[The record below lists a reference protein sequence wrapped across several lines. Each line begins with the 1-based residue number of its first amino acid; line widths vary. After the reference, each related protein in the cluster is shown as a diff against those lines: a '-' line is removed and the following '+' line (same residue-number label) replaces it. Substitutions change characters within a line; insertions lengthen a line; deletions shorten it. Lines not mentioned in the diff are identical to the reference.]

1 MSEQPQDLER
11 LIHESLEQLGWFA
24 DAKGLADRVKR
35 LNIGIPLEDEF
46 SIICGWLG
54 KCQLV
59 HKLDQQQYP
68 KGSGENYQVPDLL
81 ASFARTDR
89 NEATVLIEVKYCKN
103 NVMSFKPD
111 YYEKLRA
118 YSNLLNLP
126 LLIAWKRW
134 GIWCLVSIDE
144 FQKAT
149 KNYNLSFNDAMCN
162 NLLSSL
168 AGDFSY
174 SLSVNAGVHISA
186 KKVKLVD
193 VVETEEGRN
202 ESWHVVIDDV
212 YFTNGNNEKIRGLS
226 SIAQQVFL
234 SWDLKEEETH
244 TETHMT
250 LHNTC
255 KESSGLFAHMALT
268 RILSF
273 HSQEDGE
280 IHWRSH
286 LRDDKAISNI
296 SAYRKGIEENMR
308 AGIVHHIF
316 DIQPANVPSFMK

>member
-1 MSEQPQDLER
+1 MTRQPQDLER
-11 LIHESLEQLGWFA
+11 LIHESLEQLGWDA
-24 DAKGLADRVKR
+24 DVEKLSDRVKR

-54 KCQLV
+54 KCHLV

-68 KGSGENYQVPDLL
+68 KSSGETYQVPDLL
-81 ASFARTDR
+81 ASFSRTDGSSS
-89 NEATVLIEVKYCKN
+89 TVLIEVKYCKN

-111 YYEKLRA
+111 YFAKLKA
-118 YSNLLNLP
+118 YSELLNLP

-134 GIWCLVSIDE
+134 NIWCLVSIDE
-144 FQKAT
+144 FRKAT
-149 KNYNLSFNDAMCN
+149 KNYNLSFNDAMRN

-186 KKVKLVD
+186 RKEKLIG
-193 VVETEEGRN
+193 VVETEGERN
-202 ESWHVVIDDV
+202 ENWHMVIDDV
-212 YFTNGNNEKIRGLS
+212 YFTNGKSEQVRDLS
-226 SIAQQVFL
+226 PTAQQVFF
-234 SWDLKEEETH
+234 SWDLKEDQTL
-244 TETHMT
+244 TETHAIM
-250 LHNTC
+250 HHIC

-268 RILSF
+268 RLLSF
-273 HSQEDGE
+273 HSQEDEGV
-280 IHWRSH
+280 HWRGH

-296 SAYRKGIEENMR
+296 SDYRTGIEENMR

-316 DIQPANVPSFMK
+316 DIQPNNVPVFMK